1 MHYKQLTFEQR
12 VAIKAYLKIGLKLYQ
27 IAKQIGVDKTTV
39 SRELKRNTG
48 AKGYRPRQAQLKT
61 AARRFLAAKHV
72 HFTPAVKERVEFYLK
87 QDWSPEQISGYL
99 KLREHIHICHETIYQ
114 HVWAD
119 KRAGGSLYRHLRWS
133 HKKKRKRYGS
143 NDRRGQIQ
151 NRVSIDER
159 PAVVAQK
166 TRLGDWEGD
175 TIIGKNH
182 QGAMVS
188 VVERKSQLTC
198 LKRVPHKTADLVTAA
213 INQKLGS
220 FKDKVH
226 TLTVDNGKEFAL
238 HKQIAAELDA
248 DIYFAHPYRSWERG
262 LNENINGLI
271 RQYFPK
277 NYDFRLITDED
288 ILFVENR
295 LNNRPR
301 KSLNFQTPNEFFFN
315 SSVALGT

>member
-12 VAIKAYLKIGLKLYQ
+12 VAITAYLKIGLKLYQ
-27 IAKQIGVDKTTV
+27 IATQIGVDKTTV

-48 AKGYRPRQAQLKT
+48 AKGYRPRQAQLKA
-61 AARRFLAAKHV
+61 AARRLLAAKHV
-72 HFTPAVKERVEFYLK
+72 HFTSAVKERVEFYLK

-99 KLREHIHICHETIYQ
+99 KLREHIHISHETIYQ

-133 HKKKRKRYGS
+133 HKKKRKRYGR
-143 NDRRGQIQ
+143 NDRRGQIP

-166 TRLGDWEGD
+166 ARLGDWEGD

-182 QGAMVS
+182 QGALVS

-220 FKDKVH
+220 FKDQVH
-226 TLTVDNGKEFAL
+226 TLTVDNGKEFAW
-238 HKQIAAELDA
+238 HEQIAAELDA
-248 DIYFAHPYRSWERG
+248 EIYFAHPYRSWERG

-288 ILFVENR
+288 IVFVENR

-301 KSLNFQTPNEFFFN
+301 KSLNFQTPNEIFFN
-315 SSVALGT
+315 LSVALGT